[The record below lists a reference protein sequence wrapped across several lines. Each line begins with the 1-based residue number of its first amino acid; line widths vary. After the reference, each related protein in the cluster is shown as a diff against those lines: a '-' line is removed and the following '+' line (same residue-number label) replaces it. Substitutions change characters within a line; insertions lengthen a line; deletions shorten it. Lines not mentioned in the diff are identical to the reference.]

1 MTPRE
6 LALVPV
12 AVALNVAMGVVV
24 AQLGL
29 PVYLDT
35 LGTVLAVSL
44 AGLRCGLIVGAVSQ
58 VIAALNVGAFMLL
71 FMPIQAL
78 VAVGALLACRAG
90 GLQSL
95 PKSLAWGAA
104 IGLVGGA
111 ASAGISY
118 VVFKGVTAIGVTAV
132 VSALRAIGLPLAWA
146 VTGASMSTDLIDK
159 LLVLPVAG
167 TALRALP
174 LRLRYRFPLVQ
185 RATGLTG

>member
-44 AGLRCGLIVGAVSQ
+44 AGLRCGLIVGGVSQ

-78 VAVGALLACRAG
+78 VAVGALLVCRAG

>member
-35 LGTVLAVSL
+35 LGTVLAVAL
-44 AGLRCGLIVGAVSQ
+44 AGLRAGLLTGLLSQ
-58 VIAALNVGAFMLL
+58 LIAALNVGAFMLL
-71 FMPIQAL
+71 FAPIQAL
-78 VAVGALLACRAG
+78 VALAALLVCRAG
-90 GLQSL
+90 GFRTMRQ
-95 PKSLAWGAA
+95 SLAWGAVV
-104 IGLVGGA
+104 GLAGGL

-118 VVFKGVTAIGVTAV
+118 LVFKGVTATGVTAV
-132 VSALRAIGLPLAWA
+132 VAALRATGLPLTWA
-146 VTGASMSTDLIDK
+146 VTGASLSTDLLDK
-159 LLVLPVAG
+159 LLVLPLAG

-174 LRLRYRFPLVQ
+174 LRFRYRFPLVQ
-185 RATGLTG
+185 RATGLG

>member
-44 AGLRCGLIVGAVSQ
+44 AGLRCGLIVGGVSQ
-58 VIAALNVGAFMLL
+58 VVAALNVGAFMLL

-146 VTGASMSTDLIDK
+146 VTGASMSTDLVDK

-167 TALRALP
+167 IALRALP

>member
-44 AGLRCGLIVGAVSQ
+44 AGLRCGLIVGGVSQ